1 MTASAFRFQISDFR
15 FQIPSPRPS
24 RFLLSDFRF
33 QISDFRP
40 PRRRNFAGNQI
51 PKHAEHI
58 SRLQFRILLGT
69 DFRFQIPEF
78 SRGPRA
84 GSSRFQIS
92 DFCPATDFR
101 FQISEN
107 KGAGLDPKGREI
119 SDFRFQISGVGCP
132 LVWDV
137 HCRFQISDFSAARGS
152 GVSDFSVSDFRKHKS
167 GPIGQEISIVCQ
179 GENQK
184 KARADP
190 KEKHAITST
199 PETCA
204 WHASTQAR
212 APCKALLFWN
222 AHVVYREVRGSDQC
236 GESGRREFSEFLH
249 TELN

>member
-1 MTASAFRFQISDFR
+1 MTASAFSFQISDFR
-15 FQIPSPRPS
+15 FQIPSPRAS

-33 QISDFRP
+33 QISDPKPLAEFL
-40 PRRRNFAGNQI
+40 FQI
-51 PKHAEHI
+51 
-58 SRLQFRILLGT
+58 S
-69 DFRFQIPEF
+69 DFRFQISDRPDAEILLEIRSQNTQNTFQDYSSEF
-78 SRGPRA
+78 CWAQISDFRSQNSRGGREQI
-84 GSSRFQIS
+84 SDFRFQIS
-92 DFCPATDFR
+92 ETRLCPATDFR

-184 KARADP
+184 KHGQIP
-190 KEKHAITST
+190 KRNMLSNSPLLRRLRGEVST
-199 PETCA
+199 LYA
-204 WHASTQAR
+204 
-212 APCKALLFWN
+212 
-222 AHVVYREVRGSDQC
+222 VDRG
-236 GESGRREFSEFLH
+236 RLW
-249 TELN
+249 